1 MAQNVRIDENQIV
14 RIMSGLKC
22 GRDEA
27 IEIFL
32 SDKAI
37 DRGERMPFDLDPET
51 EKMAKKFANV
61 QERKKKA
68 PTVYNFD
75 TSTKKRK
82 ENPTKSGIIA
92 EIAQF
97 LQEKSENACENVIIT
112 NAERQ
117 ISFTIGENTYEF
129 TLVQKRKPK

>member
-1 MAQNVRIDENQIV
+1 MATTRIDESQIV

-22 GRDEA
+22 SREEA

-32 SDKAI
+32 ADKAI

-82 ENPTKSGIIA
+82 ENPTKSGIIT
-92 EIAQF
+92 EIAKF
-97 LQEKSENACENVIIT
+97 LQEKSENTCENVIIT

>member
-1 MAQNVRIDENQIV
+1 MATPRIDKEQV
-14 RIMSGLKC
+14 KRIMQGLHC
-22 GRDEA
+22 SEDEA
-27 IEIFL
+27 TEIFL

-37 DRGERMPFDLDPET
+37 DRGERMAFDLPPEL
-51 EKMAKKFANV
+51 EKEAKKMANATT
-61 QERKKKA
+61 RKTKA

-82 ENPTKSGIIA
+82 ENPTKASIIA
-92 EIAQF
+92 EIAKF
-97 LQEKSENACENVIIT
+97 LQENSENACENVQIT

-129 TLVQKRKPK
+129 TLVQKRKK

>member
-1 MAQNVRIDENQIV
+1 MATTRIDESQIV
-14 RIMSGLKC
+14 RIMQGLRC
-22 GRDEA
+22 PREEA

-32 SDKAI
+32 ADKAI

-92 EIAQF
+92 EIAKF
-97 LQEKSENACENVIIT
+97 LEEKSENACENVIIT

-117 ISFTIGENTYEF
+117 ISFTIGDNTYEF